1 MFINLSPELFPQQ
14 YTFVYIQRM
23 PRLIVFLSHGVHS
36 SGGRLGGTS
45 AHGEP
50 PLAIPLMIF
59 MSTQGE
65 SSRGSKWTLD

>member
-23 PRLIVFLSHGVHS
+23 PRLTVFLSHSVRS

-65 SSRGSKWTLD
+65 SSWGSKWTLD